1 MAFLLHI
8 VSHLFETILK
18 FNLNPQIMLAD
29 NVEIKPL
36 VIKTQK
42 TTESNDA
49 FRCTLNAPERF
60 FIFASRF

>member
-1 MAFLLHI
+1 
-8 VSHLFETILK
+8 
-18 FNLNPQIMLAD
+18 MLAD